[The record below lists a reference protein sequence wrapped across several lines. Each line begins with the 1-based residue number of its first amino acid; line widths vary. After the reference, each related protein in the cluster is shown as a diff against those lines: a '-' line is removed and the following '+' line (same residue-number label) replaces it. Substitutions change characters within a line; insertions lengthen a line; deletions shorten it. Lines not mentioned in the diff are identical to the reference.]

1 MNAAEEAELLVNHFE
16 MLTNFPQDQP
26 NLGLRA
32 GTICQI
38 REWYPFDLLDQ
49 SQPRF
54 FVWPVTSIWLI
65 SDLID
70 EEALLGRNYSKLLV
84 SLGSLVAFDLSQD
97 LDYSLTIL
105 QQGGAFETFEQIA
118 LLARIY
124 PLSYITFVEKLLG
137 HSEVLRFVIW
147 LSVDYI
153 AQHWYRHGLAQLKVD
168 LRTEPNVILYPYL
181 LVILCYRLSSIRA
194 AILHLS

>member
-54 FVWPVTSIWLI
+54 FVWLVASIWLVGN
-65 SDLID
+65 LID
-70 EEALLGRNYSKLLV
+70 EEALLRRDYSKLLV

-105 QQGGAFETFEQIA
+105 QQSGAFETFEQIA

-137 HSEVLRFVIW
+137 HS
-147 LSVDYI
+147 
-153 AQHWYRHGLAQLKVD
+153 
-168 LRTEPNVILYPYL
+168 
-181 LVILCYRLSSIRA
+181 
-194 AILHLS
+194 